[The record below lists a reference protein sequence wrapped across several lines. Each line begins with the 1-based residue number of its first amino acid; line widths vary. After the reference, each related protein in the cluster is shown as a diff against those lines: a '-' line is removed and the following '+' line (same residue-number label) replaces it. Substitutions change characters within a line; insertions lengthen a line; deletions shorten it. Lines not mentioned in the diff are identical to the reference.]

1 MASGVRN
8 LNVWQESVLLGGE
21 VVKAM
26 RQGSRREIKAFT
38 DHVMHAA
45 VAVAAAVADGYGHFS
60 NAQQRPHFVE
70 AKRSLVAL
78 ETLLAIARQ
87 AGLITPAAQA
97 ALCTRIS
104 SVSRLLTGYLTYLDR
119 QIAIE
124 QETQLAR
131 PLAPIGS
138 VVAHA
143 ASAVPLADRASH

>member
-1 MASGVRN
+1 MASGVRD
-8 LNVWQESVLLGGE
+8 LKVWQESVVLGGE

-45 VAVAAAVADGYGHFS
+45 TAVAAAIADGCGHHS

-78 ETLLAIARQ
+78 ETQLAIARQ

-97 ALCTRIS
+97 SLGTRIN

-124 QETQLAR
+124 QETQMPRTLP
-131 PLAPIGS
+131 PLGSLVGHGTPNAPI
-138 VVAHA
+138 
-143 ASAVPLADRASH
+143 ADRASQ